1 MINKTLA
8 SLTAALMTLSV
19 FAGTVATMNYA
30 ANDYSA
36 QQLQA

>member
-19 FAGTVATMNYA
+19 FAGTVTTMNYA
-30 ANDYSA
+30 ASDYAA
-36 QQLQA
+36 QQTIA

>member
-1 MINKTLA
+1 MFTKTLA

-30 ANDYSA
+30 ANDYAA
-36 QQLQA
+36 QNIQA

>member
-1 MINKTLA
+1 MISKTIA

-30 ANDYSA
+30 ASDYGA
-36 QQLQA
+36 QQTIA